1 MTTLPT
7 HQVIKP
13 KMLYA
18 GTPVYLITTVSQN
31 GDVNLAPA
39 SSYWALGETIVL
51 GLEVGGQSIN
61 NILQGSDLTVN
72 FATPQ
77 LWQNVEALATSTGA
91 NPVPEFKTPRYHF
104 EGDKF
109 SASNLTAQPADLVAP
124 PRVLQSPLQLEAK
137 VRRTTLSHDE
147 NFYIVQAQV
156 VRVHAHENIIV
167 PGTEHINPATWRP
180 LIYNFKHFYDLG
192 KQVGWTVSSPTSP
205 ANLAGPQEEVG

>member
-1 MTTLPT
+1 MTNLPT

-18 GTPVYLITTVSQN
+18 GTPVYLISTLDQS
-31 GDVNLAPA
+31 GAVNLAPA

-51 GLEVGGQSIN
+51 GLEVGGQTIN

-72 FATPQ
+72 FATAQ

-109 SASNLTAQPADLVAP
+109 SASSLTAQPSDLVAP
-124 PRVLQSPLQLEAK
+124 PRVIQSPLQLEAK
-137 VRRTTLSHDE
+137 VLDATLSHDK

-156 VRVHAHENIIV
+156 VRVHAHESIVV

-192 KQVGWTVSSPTSP
+192 EQVGWTVSSPTSP
-205 ANLAGPQEEVG
+205 ANLATVQKK